1 MGAAQVTNVSL
12 DRVVS
17 QEGQVVIVTG
27 GNAGIGFGTV
37 KALASKGAT
46 VIIASRNRERVG
58 EAVAKVKLL
67 QPDAKVEGMVLDVS
81 SFSSIDG
88 FVAEVRSRY
97 GKVDILINNA
107 GIGMNPFVKTE
118 QGFEPTLG
126 TNVMGTAYLT
136 NSLLPLISASS
147 AGRVVFL
154 SAHEVNIVHQKGVE
168 TFITDVGGER
178 LTACTFEAYAVS
190 KLFTCLYAYEL
201 QIRLTGHSNEAFN
214 KIVCYVADPN
224 VVRTEFIGKMEGGV
238 IRTAFSIR
246 ELLIG
251 DNIET
256 GALCSVFCATSSD
269 IPITMRGGAYMKG
282 ETVQAGPHVYPFQWT
297 TKAYNAE
304 NSARV
309 FDAVNAAIAV
319 KGFRRFE

>member
-1 MGAAQVTNVSL
+1 MGGAQVTSFSL
-12 DRVVS
+12 DHVQS
-17 QEGQVVIVTG
+17 QAGKVVIVTG

-37 KALASKGAT
+37 KGLASKGAT

-97 GKVDILINNA
+97 AKVDILINNA

-147 AGRVVFL
+147 AGRIVFL
-154 SAHEVNIVHQKGVE
+154 GTLPVNMVKQKGVE
-168 TFITDVGGER
+168 TYITDVGGER
-178 LTACTFEAYAVS
+178 LTACTFETYAAS

-201 QIRLTGHSNEAFN
+201 QTRLAGHSNRAYN
-214 KIVCYVADPN
+214 KIVCYVADPG
-224 VVRTEFIGKMEGGV
+224 VARTTFLEKVPVGAMKTLMGVANRVLGGD
-238 IRTAFSIR
+238 T
-246 ELLIG
+246 
-251 DNIET
+251 ET
-256 GALCSVFCATSSD
+256 GALSSIYCATSTS
-269 IPITMRGGAYMKG
+269 IPEAMRGGAF
-282 ETVQAGPHVYPFQWT
+282 QAGPKVAPFKWET
-297 TKAYNAE
+297 AAYNAA
-304 NSARV
+304 NGARV
-309 FDAVNAAIAV
+309 FDAVNAAIAA
-319 KGFRRFE
+319 KGFRPFE